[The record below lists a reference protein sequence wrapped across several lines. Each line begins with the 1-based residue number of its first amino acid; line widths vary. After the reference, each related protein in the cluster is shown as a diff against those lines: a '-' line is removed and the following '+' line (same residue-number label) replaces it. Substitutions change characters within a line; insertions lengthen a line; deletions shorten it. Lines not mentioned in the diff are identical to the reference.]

1 MSTLSPGFG
10 RATRKAPADP
20 AGRQERLLVVDD
32 EPGIVSSIADLFRN
46 RCEVVTTTSPA
57 DGLVQLAN
65 GHVAVIISDQRM
77 PGMTGSAFLAAA
89 AASNPDATRI
99 MLTGYADLPAV
110 VQAVNEGK
118 IYFYMTKPWTGAEL
132 EAVVEKAF
140 EHNHLL
146 RERRRLIEELQQANA
161 TLEEKVRQR
170 TRELS
175 DKNIALEESNRVKN
189 QVLGVAAHD
198 LRTPLGGIHGLA
210 ELLRGDN
217 VAAEEATE
225 LVGLIC
231 DTSEQMLT
239 LINDLLDVSR
249 IESGRI
255 DLQVGPVEIGPYVS
269 DIEKYNQLF
278 ASRKGI
284 GLNVT
289 CGPMPPVTSFDPQ
302 RIRQVINNLLGNA
315 FKFSQPGTAVT
326 LDVRSTDEGLAVAI
340 SDQGEGIRREELPLL
355 FGAFQ
360 RTSTRPTGDE
370 YSSGLGLC
378 ICKQLVEAHGGRI
391 TVDSEFGKGSR
402 FAFTLPQPQS
412 TAPRTPGVND
422 DRTLAQ

>member
-1 MSTLSPGFG
+1 MSRLSPGFG
-10 RATRKAPADP
+10 RATRTAPADP
-20 AGRQERLLVVDD
+20 TGRQERLLVVDD
-32 EPGIVSSIADLFRN
+32 EPAIGSSIADLFRH
-46 RCEVVTTTSPA
+46 RCEVVTTTSAA

-65 GHVAVIISDQRM
+65 GNVAVIISDQRM

-89 AASNPDATRI
+89 AASHPDSTRI
-99 MLTGYADLPAV
+99 LLTGYADLPAV

-118 IYFYMTKPWTGAEL
+118 IYFYLTKPWTAAEM

-140 EHNHLL
+140 EHHHLL

-175 DKNIALEESNRVKN
+175 DKNIALEESNRIKN

-210 ELLRGDN
+210 GLLRSED
-217 VAAEEATE
+217 VSAEEAKE
-225 LVGLIC
+225 FVNMIY
-231 DTSEQMLT
+231 DTSEQMQAL
-239 LINDLLDVSR
+239 LNDLLDVSR
-249 IESGRI
+249 IESGRV

-269 DIEKYNQLF
+269 DIEKYSELF
-278 ASRKGI
+278 ARRKGI
-284 GLNVT
+284 GLDVT
-289 CGPMPPVTSFDPQ
+289 CGPLSPVVSFDPQ
-302 RIRQVINNLLGNA
+302 RIRQVIDNLLGNA
-315 FKFSQPGTAVT
+315 FKFSRPGTTVT
-326 LDVRSTDEGLAVAI
+326 LDVRSTDAGLSVAV
-340 SDQGEGIRREELPLL
+340 SDQGQGIRPEEVPLL

-370 YSSGLGLC
+370 HSSGLGLC

-391 TVDSEFGKGSR
+391 TVNSEFGKGSR
-402 FAFTLPQPQS
+402 FAFTLPQPPAA
-412 TAPRTPGVND
+412 APETRSE
-422 DRTLAQ
+422 R

>member
-10 RATRKAPADP
+10 RPTRTAPADP

-32 EPGIVSSIADLFRN
+32 EPAIGSSIADLFRN
-46 RCEVVTTTSPA
+46 RCEVVTTTSAA
-57 DGLVQLAN
+57 DGLAQLAN
-65 GHVAVIISDQRM
+65 SNVAVIISDQRM

-110 VQAVNEGK
+110 VEGVNEGK

-140 EHNHLL
+140 EHHHLL
-146 RERRRLIEELQQANA
+146 RERRRLIDELQQANA

-175 DKNIALEESNRVKN
+175 DKNIALEESNRIKN

-198 LRTPLGGIHGLA
+198 LRTPLGGIHSLA
-210 ELLRGDN
+210 ELLRGDD
-217 VAAEEATE
+217 VSAEEAKE
-225 LVGLIC
+225 FVGLIY
-231 DTSEQMLT
+231 DTSQQMQT
-239 LINDLLDVSR
+239 LLNDLLDVSL

-269 DIEKYNQLF
+269 DITKYNELF
-278 ASRKGI
+278 ARRKGI
-284 GLNVT
+284 GLAVT
-289 CGPMPPVTSFDPQ
+289 CGPISPVVSFDPQ

-315 FKFSQPGTAVT
+315 FKFSRPGTTVT
-326 LDVRSTDEGLAVAI
+326 LDVRSTDAGLAVAV
-340 SDQGEGIRREELPLL
+340 SDQGQGIRREELPLL

-370 YSSGLGLC
+370 QSSGLGLS
-378 ICKQLVEAHGGRI
+378 ICKHLVEAHGGRI

-402 FAFTLPQPQS
+402 FAFTLPQPPAAAAETRS
-412 TAPRTPGVND
+412 AR
-422 DRTLAQ
+422 